1 VATLPAAHRDLDSVT
16 LPLVY
21 FGELPMSVG
30 SVMATT
36 DTDGWMLLHRGQVFT
51 EQCFGEMAAPTQHLL
66 MSMSK
71 SLVGAVAGALCDAGR
86 LDPEGQLTDC
96 LPELVETG

>member
-1 VATLPAAHRDLDSVT
+1 MATLPAAHRDLDSVT

-51 EQCFGEMAAPTQHLL
+51 EQCFGERAAPTQHLL